1 MSRIVIDGN
10 IGSGK
15 TTQLDLLE
23 KKGWKI
29 QKEPLDKWPL
39 EEFYQDPSRWAFYFH
54 MVLLQTLQP
63 VKTDYPVIY
72 ERSLMSSRYVFWP
85 VLLKNGTVTRMEDET
100 YAKFYSRYE
109 WFPDLYIFLSK
120 SPEKCY
126 DHIQVRHQTG
136 DTGVTL
142 KYLQELHNEY
152 LSLIKSMPCKVIII
166 NAERPVEEIHKEICM
181 HLSENELLVSNPIR
195 KKVHEKGS
203 TRREMQCTPFANMCR
218 LS

>member
-23 KKGWKI
+23 KKGWTVRR
-29 QKEPLDKWPL
+29 EPLDKWPL
-39 EEFYQDPSRWAFYFH
+39 KEFYQDPSRWAFYFH

-63 VKTDYPVIY
+63 IKTSKPIVY

-85 VLLKNGTVTRMEDET
+85 VLLKEGTVTSMEDET
-100 YAKFYSRYE
+100 YSKFYNRYE

-120 SPEKCY
+120 TPERCY
-126 DHIQVRHQTG
+126 EHIQVRHQVG

-142 KYLQELHNEY
+142 KYLQDLNVEY
-152 LSLIKSMPCKVIII
+152 MNLIRIMPCRVIVI

-181 HLSENELLVSNPIR
+181 HLSEHELLVNNSIGE
-195 KKVHEKGS
+195 KMHKKGS
-203 TRREMQCTPFANMCR
+203 TGRKVQCTPFPDMCR
-218 LS
+218 MS